1 MKNQKKLSR
10 REAIKL
16 LGAGAG
22 ASLLAN
28 LPSKWSK
35 PDLTGG
41 TMPAF
46 AQTSCNSVFLE
57 VVSTDGDGSFYLPSR
72 QVGPVPDKYTFSGV
86 AGSTVTWYCQSGCLF
101 FYFDFNK
108 GLSGTTGHVSITTLA
123 GTFDEY
129 YTDSNTSRDIV
140 IELDTGEYDSTNNE
154 SGGTA
159 GACDFTGGLGFNAK
173 ERGSGRGTW
182 GK

>member
-35 PDLTGG
+35 PELTGG

-57 VVSTDGDGSFYLPSR
+57 IVSTDG
-72 QVGPVPDKYTFSGV
+72 TFFGSGV
-86 AGSTVTWYCQSGCLF
+86 FGPSPDEISGDGAAGSTLTWYCQSGCLF
-101 FYFDFNK
+101 FIFDLN
-108 GLSGTTGHVSITTLA
+108 SGTTGQVRITTMA
-123 GTFDEY
+123 GTFIENY
-129 YTDSNTSRDIV
+129 PPSLRDIV
-140 IELDTGEYDSTNNE
+140 IELDTGAYDSSDND
-154 SGGTA
+154 SGGIA
-159 GACDFTGGLGFNAK
+159 GACDFTRGIGFAPK
-173 ERGSGRGTW
+173 ERSSGRDFW